1 MTDRF
6 VRDTGLVFALV
17 ALVFAYFGHSQGI
30 LVAAVLIAVVLF
42 AEKLL
47 RPIAR
52 IWFMV
57 AEVMGTVLNY
67 VFFTIVFTL
76 VVVPVGV
83 LMRIAKGDHRDE
95 RARSSR
101 PTAFTDRDAKVTAT
115 DLIHPF

>member
-17 ALVFAYFGHSQGI
+17 ALAFAYFGHSEGV
-30 LVAAVLIAVVLF
+30 LVAAVLVAVVLF

-57 AEVMGTVLNY
+57 AEVIGTVMNY
-67 VFFTIVFTL
+67 VFFTLVFTA
-76 VVVPVGV
+76 VVIPVGM
-83 LMRIAKGDHRDE
+83 LMRLVKGDHRDE

-101 PTAFTDRDAKVTAT
+101 STAFTDRDAKVTAA

>member
-17 ALVFAYFGHSQGI
+17 ALVFAYFGHSEGI
-30 LVAAVLIAVVLF
+30 LVAAALIAVVLF

-47 RPIAR
+47 QPIAQ

-57 AEVMGTVLNY
+57 AEVIGTVMNY

-76 VVVPVGV
+76 VVVPVGT
-83 LMRIAKGDHRDE
+83 LMRLVKGDHRDE
-95 RARSSR
+95 HAHSSR
-101 PTAFTDRDAKVTAT
+101 TTAFTDRDAKVTAV